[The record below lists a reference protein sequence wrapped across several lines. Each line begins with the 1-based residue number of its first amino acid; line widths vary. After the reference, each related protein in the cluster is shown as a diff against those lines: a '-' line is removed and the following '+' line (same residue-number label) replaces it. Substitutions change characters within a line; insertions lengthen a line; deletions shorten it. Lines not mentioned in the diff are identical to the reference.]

1 MLGIENLDGV
11 LIVDSRKLA
20 KKLKIEHF
28 NLLIKID
35 GYVERFGNLK
45 LSHEFYIES
54 TFESRGKQ
62 YKHYLITEMG
72 IAQLIG
78 SYSSA
83 VKVAFDLNVEY
94 IQEFK
99 IMKDSLNKI
108 NDVLIEEKDEK
119 KISSKIKEVMAE
131 HNNEMKV
138 LKGHFEFAKQMID
151 EQDKKIKTLDGVANL
166 FSSMKDGQLPF
177 SLTYEQARK
186 INRASWKVM
195 QDKKTIKPSDG
206 AYYFKDKNGY
216 TIPLPDEDEIKLD

>member
-1 MLGIENLDGV
+1 MNKLMLGIENLDGV
-11 LIVDSRKLA
+11 LIVDSRKVA
-20 KKLKIEHF
+20 KKLGVRHKD
-28 NLLIKID
+28 LLEKVS
-35 GYVERFGNLK
+35 GYMDRFH
-45 LSHEFYIES
+45 SAEVSAQFYIQS
-54 TFESRGKQ
+54 TYKDRSGKSN
-62 YKHYLITEMG
+62 KNYLITEMG

-83 VKVAFDLNVEY
+83 VKRAFDLNVEY

-119 KISSKIKEVMAE
+119 KVASKVKEVMAE

-151 EQDKKIKTLDGVANL
+151 EQDKKIKALDGVANL

-216 TIPLPDEDEIKLD
+216 TIPLPDED

>member
-1 MLGIENLDGV
+1 MNKLMLGIENLDGV
-11 LIVDSRKLA
+11 LIVDSRKVA
-20 KKLKIEHF
+20 RKLGVEHF

-35 GYVERFGNLK
+35 GYMKRFN
-45 LSHEFYIES
+45 SIEVSSQFYIKS
-54 TFESRGKQ
+54 TFVNRGKQ
-62 YKHYLITEMG
+62 YKNYLITEMG

-83 VKVAFDLNVEY
+83 VKIAFDLNVEY

-99 IMKDSLNKI
+99 IMKDSLEKI
-108 NDVLIEEKDEK
+108 NDVLITEKDEK
-119 KISSKIKEVMAE
+119 KIASKIKETMAE

-151 EQDKKIKTLDGVANL
+151 EQDKKIKTLNGVANL
-166 FSSMKDGQLPF
+166 FSGMKDGQLPF

-186 INRASWKVM
+186 INRASWKIM
-195 QDKKTIKPSDG
+195 QDKKVIKPSDG

-216 TIPLPDEDEIKLD
+216 TTKF